1 MTSSALTTEPMGGAD
16 RAALTLRRL
25 ELADMDAAARVHRT
39 AFDAALPWLA
49 GLHTPDQDRWFYR
62 ERMFSSCALW
72 GAFAESGMIGVIAFR
87 KDWIDQLYV
96 LPGAQGHG
104 AGSALLQIA
113 KGSLDR
119 LQLFTFQRNTRAR
132 GFYEARGFRLV
143 AETDGADNEEKEP
156 DALYL
161 WTRG

>member
-1 MTSSALTTEPMGGAD
+1 
-16 RAALTLRRL
+16 
-25 ELADMDAAARVHRT
+25 MDAAARVHRT

-96 LPGAQGHG
+96 DPDLTGRGIGAQLLDLAKRERPQGLRLWTFVSNDG
-104 AGSALLQIA
+104 A
-113 KGSLDR
+113 
-119 LQLFTFQRNTRAR
+119 QR
-132 GFYEARGFRLV
+132 FYERHGFSE
-143 AETDGADNEEKEP
+143 AERTDGARNEERAP
-156 DALYL
+156 DIRYV
-161 WTRG
+161 WTGSLPPG